1 MADAAAQLGGLQGE
15 NGGDA
20 CRQNDGEGGTFCP
33 GGAKA
38 EDQKS
43 SDAGKTDEV
52 KNGGGLF
59 GHIFVH
65 FGGNVPVFVQRGLD
79 LTHLKPSVSG
89 VSRLHDHGGS
99 ESAQESK
106 GEADG
111 EDRLLL
117 KEQPGQ

>member
-43 SDAGKTDEV
+43 SDASKTNEV
-52 KNGGGLF
+52 ENGGGLF
-59 GHIFVH
+59 GHILMH
-65 FGGNVPVFVQRGLD
+65 FSRYVALFVQRGFD
-79 LTHLKPSVSG
+79 LAHFKAG
-89 VSRLHDHGGS
+89 MSRFSSLHDHGGS
-99 ESAQESK
+99 ESAQQSK
-106 GEADG
+106 READG